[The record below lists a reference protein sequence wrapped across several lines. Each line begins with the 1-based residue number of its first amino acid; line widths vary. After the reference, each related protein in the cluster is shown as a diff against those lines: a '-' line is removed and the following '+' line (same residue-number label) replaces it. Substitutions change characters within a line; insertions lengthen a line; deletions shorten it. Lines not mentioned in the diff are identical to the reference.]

1 MHWRIH
7 APGRA
12 PFDYW
17 SYALTHDGQTYTES
31 FEVAAAA
38 GQDVTLVPA
47 TSPAYTLRPQNN
59 TPDYHSGRRFDVLRD
74 GVPVATI
81 CEDPERTGGRRA
93 YGKTQVSM
101 SKIVWAGERPD
112 DARDLRYCD
121 RPTYLLFDFV
131 SRDEAQTAEE
141 TLPEVVERVERLL
154 AWRARRAADRA
165 AGKLGEPVDESRP
178 TRTPRRRTRPS
189 R

>member
-1 MHWRIH
+1 MT
-7 APGRA
+7 
-12 PFDYW
+12 
-17 SYALTHDGQTYTES
+17 ST
-31 FEVAAAA
+31 
-38 GQDVTLVPA
+38 PA
-47 TSPAYTLRPQNN
+47 NPIYTLRPQGNV
-59 TPDYHSGRRFDVLRD
+59 PDYHSGRRFDVLRD

-81 CEDPERTGGRRA
+81 CEDPERTGGRRC

-101 SKIVWAGERPD
+101 SKVAWDGGERPD
-112 DARDLRYCD
+112 DARDLHYHD
-121 RPTYLLFDFV
+121 RPRELIFDFV
-131 SRDEAQTAEE
+131 SRDDAQTAEE

-154 AWRARRAADRA
+154 AWRAQRAADRA